1 MKKQKKGEITSQ
13 QIVILII
20 LIASFAIILFFLFR
34 LNLGEETD
42 KELCRNSVLLKGK
55 SVFKDSTLLN
65 CKRSYVC
72 LSEDGSCEGLTS
84 PKVEKIENKEQA
96 YRILAEEM
104 ADCWWMFGE
113 GKVNYVGEDLLK
125 NNYCSICSQFA
136 FDDSVRTENL
146 LGDEIDRQEFYNFL
160 QKNNVSGKDI
170 SYLGYLYGIKS
181 IDEIRQELIQQG
193 SNFGSI
199 DLNSQQFV
207 AMGIQSGVTKI
218 GWAGIVGGALTIVG
232 GVAGGI
238 FAAPISGGLSIPI
251 SIGVII
257 GGISGGAAGAA
268 GGGLIAGIIEGESG
282 NNFLVPT
289 IITPQQFGTLNC
301 TEVVTL
307 N

>member
-34 LNLGEETD
+34 INLGEETD

-55 SVFKDSTLLN
+55 SVFKGSTLLN

-72 LSEDGSCEGLTS
+72 LSGDGSCEGLTS

-96 YRILAEEM
+96 YRILADEM

-113 GKVNYVGEDLLK
+113 GKVDYVGEDLLK

-136 FDDSVRTENL
+136 FDDSVRTEKL
-146 LGDEIDRQEFYNFL
+146 LGDEIDRQDFYNFL
-160 QKNNVSGKDI
+160 QHNNVSGKDI
-170 SYLGYLYGIKS
+170 SYLGYLYGIRS
-181 IDEIRQELIQQG
+181 IDEIRQALIEQG

-199 DLNSQQFV
+199 DLNNQQFV
-207 AMGIQSGVTKI
+207 AMGIQSKVSKI
-218 GWAGIVGGALTIVG
+218 GWVAGGAVAGATIVVGILASPFSFGATIPISLVLIGVGGATG
-232 GVAGGI
+232 
-238 FAAPISGGLSIPI
+238 
-251 SIGVII
+251 
-257 GGISGGAAGAA
+257 A
-268 GGGLIAGIIEGESG
+268 GGGGLLAGIIEGESG
-282 NNFLVPT
+282 NNFLAPT